1 VWQKVT
7 LRRLLDGPAVGG
19 TWGSDPSDGETDVA
33 CVRGTDFDHKKL
45 VVNEERLP
53 IRSVS
58 RRDLSA
64 RGLRPGDLILEKS
77 GGGEQQPV
85 GRCVRFTLDRL
96 CVPTNF
102 ACRLRPL
109 ATTSDRFL
117 AYLLASLY
125 SLGVTRRA
133 IKQTTGIQNL
143 DTEVFLA
150 ESVRAPDRATQ
161 ERIADFL
168 DNETARI
175 DALIEKKRWMVILQ
189 RERIAAACE
198 AVIWHNVT
206 REIPLM
212 YLVDPVR
219 PIMYGIVLPGPDVEE
234 GVPIVKG
241 GDVRDARLRLDL
253 LCRTTPEIEQP
264 YARARLRPDDIVF
277 AIRGGIGDAALVPA
291 KLNGANITQDVA
303 RISCG
308 EAVHPSWL
316 LLALRSL
323 SFQARC
329 GSRITGATIRGLNIC
344 DLQHLRVP
352 WVDRSRQELDLAR
365 LQPLVLKAGQL
376 NAALDRQIELLS
388 EHRQAL
394 ITAAVT
400 GNSDLDLSEVAA

>member
-1 VWQKVT
+1 
-7 LRRLLDGPAVGG
+7 
-19 TWGSDPSDGETDVA
+19 
-33 CVRGTDFDHKKL
+33 
-45 VVNEERLP
+45 
-53 IRSVS
+53 VS

-175 DALIEKKRWMVILQ
+175 DALIEKKQ
-189 RERIAAACE
+189 RMLKLIKDRYIATVDVSA
-198 AVIWHNVT
+198 
-206 REIPLM
+206 RECGLRTVRLKRVGRVSYGLGQPPPLSDDGIPIIRATNIDQGR
-212 YLVDPVR
+212 VS
-219 PIMYGIVLPGPDVEE
+219 ET
-234 GVPIVKG
+234 
-241 GDVRDARLRLDL
+241 DL
-253 LCRTTPEIEQP
+253 L
-264 YARARLRPDDIVF
+264 RARREDLPLDRAPLLRAGEVLVVRSGAF
-277 AIRGGIGDAALVPA
+277 TGDSALINA
-291 KLNGANITQDVA
+291 DWA
-303 RISCG
+303 
-308 EAVHPSWL
+308 
-316 LLALRSL
+316 
-323 SFQARC
+323 
-329 GSRITGATIRGLNIC
+329 GSAPGYDLRITPTGIEPRF
-344 DLQHLRVP
+344 
-352 WVDRSRQELDLAR
+352 LAH
-365 LQPLVLKAGQL
+365 QL
-376 NAALDRQIELLS
+376 LGRFVQDQIELVRL
-388 EHRQAL
+388 
-394 ITAAVT
+394 T
-400 GNSDLDLSEVAA
+400 